1 MTPSMIFSLL
11 SLILCFF
18 SFFFFR
24 FYIKRRTSQE
34 QILRDIREG
43 VDKILT
49 EIDRITDEDIL
60 LIEEREH
67 KLKGIIEEADR
78 RMKVYAEHLSRRWSA
93 AEAYA
98 ELGRNRGR
106 TRRESPP
113 DSAGEAPAGA
123 VVPGSSPGTAEAP
136 GGTAALSAQASPEN
150 AAYPVSARGPEAPA
164 PESPPRS
171 LGERVRELAGF
182 GLSARVIASRL
193 GVSIAEAELAL
204 ALQEPKKPV

>member
-1 MTPSMIFSLL
+1 MTLPVFISLG
-11 SLILCFF
+11 SLILCFL
-18 SFFFFR
+18 SIFFFR

-60 LIEEREH
+60 LIEEREN
-67 KLKGIIEEADR
+67 KLRGIIEEADR
-78 RMKVYAEHLSRRWSA
+78 RVRVYTENLSRRRNA

-98 ELGRNRGR
+98 ELGRAQGR
-106 TRRESPP
+106 IPREGDPLP
-113 DSAGEAPAGA
+113 GGA
-123 VVPGSSPGTAEAP
+123 VVPEVSPQGVPPVPPALENSPALP
-136 GGTAALSAQASPEN
+136 VAGG
-150 AAYPVSARGPEAPA
+150 A
-164 PESPPRS
+164 PEPSPRS
-171 LGERVRELAGF
+171 FGERARELAEL

-204 ALQEPKKPV
+204 AIREPGRPR